1 MKIQTQYDIGDRVY
15 TMYSNEIIMLKI
27 DGIQV
32 DCNNNHAKITYEG
45 SNGMTYGTTDLVIDP
60 DILISKWTET
70 QLENIATGKG
80 LIYES
85 RR

>member
-15 TMYSNEIIMLKI
+15 TMYSNEVIMLKI

-32 DCNNNHAKITYEG
+32 DCNNNHTKITYEG
-45 SNGMTYGTTDLVIDP
+45 SNGMPYETTDLVKDP

-70 QLENIATGKG
+70 QLENIAIGKG

-85 RR
+85 R